1 MTATAETSRLVADG
15 LTSSLTALSVGGGQV
30 QLDHQL
36 IMAGNGAHGKG
47 IVGTFEIISAMSGTK
62 I

>member
-1 MTATAETSRLVADG
+1 MATAETSRLVADG

-47 IVGTFEIISAMSGTK
+47 IGTFEIISAMSGTK